1 MAIKGILSDS
11 LCWKCSRST
20 DSSCSWS
27 KDFIPV
33 KGWDAEPTERYS
45 EVYRNSFN
53 VRACPMFA
61 QYETRPLNDIGT
73 EKLCNAVMARAGT
86 DYMRILQSIQRE
98 TDEEHLSDLKR
109 SAYAMERFFKSE
121 YAEMFGL
128 NPIYVMEAVKRKVKN
143 DK

>member
-11 LCWKCSRST
+11 LCWRCSRST

-33 KGWDAEPTERYS
+33 EGWYAEPTERYS

-53 VRACPMFA
+53 VKSCPMFA

-73 EKLCNAVMARAGT
+73 EKLCNAIMARAGT
-86 DYMRILQSIQRE
+86 DYMRTLQSIE
-98 TDEEHLSDLKR
+98 KTTDEEHLSDLKR
-109 SAYAMERFFKSE
+109 TAHALERFFKSE
-121 YAEMFGL
+121 YAEMFGI
-128 NPIYVMEAVKRKVKN
+128 NPTYMMGAIKRKVKN